1 MMPLSSQLS
10 NPVWLMR
17 NLRYR
22 DSARINLN
30 LRPLLQS
37 YLQATKRIKAGRP
50 HFGDLAQPRT
60 DGAQCLAF

>member
-17 NLRYR
+17 NLRYP
-22 DSARINLN
+22 DSDRINLN

-37 YLQATKRIKAGRP
+37 YLQASKRIKAGGT
-50 HFGDLAQPRT
+50 HFEDLAQP
-60 DGAQCLAF
+60 